1 MSNKLRAAVTAL
13 LQSDRF
19 YAELLFDLVRIDDPT
34 CKSMGV
40 GLRGRE
46 TVLVYNSAL
55 LEQWSP
61 NDIAK
66 VVKHEVLHLILGHI
80 GRIGA
85 QNGPHHIGNIA
96 ADLVV
101 NPMIEGMPKKLKFA
115 NEDGTFTDGDT
126 VHLDALKKQF
136 PGILPGKTFEWYY
149 DMLMEGAEK
158 VPGNMQTADDHD
170 VGDGQ
175 PSESDKRFWREKIQG
190 AAERAKRAGQEPT
203 GALREV
209 LNEYLD
215 TSVDWRTALRQFP
228 QDAERHDTTRT
239 RKKRNR
245 RYGFINP
252 GVRIE
257 RKCKLAVG
265 FDLSGSITDEIKD
278 KFSKELAQ
286 IAPFA
291 EITVLFFD
299 TQVTAETPF
308 EETDFSWK
316 VPGGGG
322 TSFAPVFNRACELEV
337 DGLIML
343 TDGEA
348 FDKYDDPGFP
358 VLWGIL
364 SGYRFKETFGTHVEV
379 K

>member
-1 MSNKLRAAVTAL
+1 MSHKLRAAVTTL
-13 LQSDRF
+13 LVSDRF
-19 YAELLFDLVRIDDPT
+19 YAELLFDLVRVDDPT

-40 GLRGRE
+40 GMRGNE
-46 TVLVYNSAL
+46 AMLVYNSRL
-55 LEQWSP
+55 LEEWAP
-61 NDIAK
+61 DVIVK
-66 VVKHEVLHLILGHI
+66 VIKHEVLHVILGHI
-80 GRIGA
+80 GRIGT

-101 NPMIEGMPKKLKFA
+101 NQMISEMPKKLKFA
-115 NEDGTFTDGDT
+115 NADGTFVEGETIT
-126 VHLDALKKQF
+126 LESMSKQF
-136 PGILPGKTFEWYY
+136 PSLLPDKTFEWYY
-149 DMLMEGAEK
+149 DMIMEGAEK
-158 VPGNMQTADDHD
+158 VPEGMQTVDDHA
-170 VGDGQ
+170 VGEAV
-175 PSESDKRFWREKIQG
+175 SKRFWRDKIAG
-190 AAERAKRAGQEPT
+190 AADRAKRAGQAPS
-203 GALREV
+203 GALREI

-228 QDAERHDTTRT
+228 QDAERCDTTRT

-245 RYGFINP
+245 RYGFVNP

-257 RKCKLAVG
+257 RKCKLAIG

-299 TQVTAETPF
+299 ERVTAEVKYD
-308 EETDFSWK
+308 ETDFSWR
-316 VPGGGG
+316 VPGGAG
-322 TSFAPVFNRACELEV
+322 TNFAPVFDRARELEV
-337 DGLIML
+337 DGVVML

-348 FDKYDDPGFP
+348 FDRYEDPGVP

-364 SGYRFKETFGTHVEV
+364 SGYPFKETFGQHVEV

>member
-19 YAELLFDLVRIDDPT
+19 YAELLFDLVRIDDPK

-55 LEQWSP
+55 LEQWTP
-61 NDIAK
+61 DEIVK

-101 NPMIEGMPKKLKFA
+101 NQMVAGMPKKLKFA
-115 NEDGTFTDGDT
+115 GEDGTYVEGET
-126 VHLDALKKQF
+126 VTLENLKNQF
-136 PGILPGKTFEWYY
+136 PDLQPGKTFEWYY
-149 DMLMEGAEK
+149 DMIMEGAEK

-170 VGDGQ
+170 VGDGN
-175 PSESDKRFWREKIQG
+175 PSESDKRFWREKIAG

-228 QDAERHDTTRT
+228 QDAERHNTTRT

-245 RYGFINP
+245 RYGFVNP

-299 TQVTAETPF
+299 TQVTAEAVF
-308 EETDFSWK
+308 DENDFSWR

-322 TSFAPVFNRACELEV
+322 TSFAPVIDRALELEV

-348 FDKYDDPGFP
+348 FDQYADPGFP
-358 VLWGIL
+358 VLWGL
-364 SGYRFKETFGTHVEV
+364 LEGYTFRETFGQHVVV

>member
-1 MSNKLRAAVTAL
+1 
-13 LQSDRF
+13 
-19 YAELLFDLVRIDDPT
+19 
-34 CKSMGV
+34 MGV

-55 LEQWSP
+55 LEQWSSD
-61 NDIAK
+61 DIVK

-85 QNGPHHIGNIA
+85 TGGPHHIGNIA

-101 NPMIEGMPKKLKFA
+101 NQMVVGMPRKLKFA
-115 NEDGTFTDGDT
+115 NEDGTFIDGDT
-126 VHLDALKKQF
+126 IHLDALIGQF
-136 PGILPGKTFEWYY
+136 PNLQPNKTFEWYY
-149 DMLMEGAEK
+149 DMIMEGAER
-158 VPGNMQTADDHD
+158 VPDNMQTADDHD
-170 VGDGQ
+170 VGDGN
-175 PSESDKRFWREKIQG
+175 PSESDKRFWREKIAG

-203 GALREV
+203 GSLREV

-245 RYGFINP
+245 RYGFVNP

-299 TQVTAETPF
+299 SQVTAESVF
-308 EETDFSWK
+308 DENDFSWE

-322 TSFAPVFNRACELEV
+322 TSFAPVIDRALELEV

-348 FDKYDDPGFP
+348 FDTYSDPGFP
-358 VLWGIL
+358 VLWGL
-364 SGYRFKETFGTHVEV
+364 LDGYPFKETFGQHVVV